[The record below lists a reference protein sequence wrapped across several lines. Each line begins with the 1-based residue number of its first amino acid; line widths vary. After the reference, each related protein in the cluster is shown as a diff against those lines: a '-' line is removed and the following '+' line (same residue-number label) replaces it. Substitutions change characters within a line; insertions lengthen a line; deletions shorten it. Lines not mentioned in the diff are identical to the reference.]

1 MSKIVHNCYK
11 RFFWIPDYIWEI
23 LKKDFE
29 KIWSDF
35 VKTLSNTEAPL
46 KQSAVIQECDT
57 KDESIVHISKILI
70 KLKASRNFM
79 KAKIFI
85 NSFFWQ
91 SWSKVPWSWSATKSK
106 KKVILISPFF
116 FEITT
121 AVLRFDATEQ
131 CVVPEHWDWSR
142 FQDS

>member
-1 MSKIVHNCYK
+1 M
-11 RFFWIPDYIWEI
+11 IPDYIWEI

-46 KQSAVIQECDT
+46 KQSAVIHECDT

-70 KLKASRNFM
+70 NLKASRNFM

-85 NSFFWQ
+85 YSFFWQ
-91 SWSKVPWSWSATKSK
+91 S
-106 KKVILISPFF
+106 
-116 FEITT
+116 
-121 AVLRFDATEQ
+121 
-131 CVVPEHWDWSR
+131 
-142 FQDS
+142 